1 MAAEYTMNNTKNSG
15 AASGADTNGAAPPT
29 PRLRLPLATA
39 ADVRRE
45 LARLYR
51 EGKAGQREAA
61 DVSRLANILAILGR
75 LIETSDL
82 ERRVDR
88 LEAGEQ

>member
-1 MAAEYTMNNTKNSG
+1 MAAKSSMSKTKNSG
-15 AASGADTNGAAPPT
+15 AASGADVNGALPPA

-75 LIETSDL
+75 LIEASDL
-82 ERRVDR
+82 EARIQI
-88 LEAGEQ
+88 LERSS